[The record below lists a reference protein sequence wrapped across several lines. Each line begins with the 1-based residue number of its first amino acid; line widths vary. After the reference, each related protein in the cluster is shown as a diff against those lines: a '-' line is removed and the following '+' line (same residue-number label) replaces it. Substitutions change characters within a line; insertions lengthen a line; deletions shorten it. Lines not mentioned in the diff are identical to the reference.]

1 MKFQSLYHFLMIF
14 IITLARRRETVMP
27 LSNVSHFR
35 HVCHLGQRSTCED
48 EIVRTLNQ
56 YQ

>member
-1 MKFQSLYHFLMIF
+1 MKYPFLMIF
-14 IITLARRRETVMP
+14 IITLARRREAVMP

-35 HVCHLGQRSTCED
+35 HVRHLSQRSTCKD
-48 EIVRTLNQ
+48 EIVRTMNQ